1 MKKLFTA
8 VALAVTTLTAAAEPV
23 ADRPVQAEVRQY
35 ACGDVTK
42 FTADAC
48 LDSMLYEVERAQKNY
63 LKNPS
68 LETSYAFDLAV
79 GVLSGALAV
88 APKSTAKTAL
98 EGRYKALLLEVAGAQ
113 GKTLPSFV
121 SVN

>member
-8 VALAVTTLTAAAEPV
+8 VALVVTALTAAAEP
-23 ADRPVQAEVRQY
+23 ATSPSVQDEVRQY
-35 ACGDVTK
+35 ACGDVSK

-48 LDSMLYEVERAQKNY
+48 LDSMLYEVENAQKAY
-63 LKNPS
+63 LKKPS

-88 APKSTAKTAL
+88 APDSPAKTAL
-98 EGRYKALLLEVAGAQ
+98 EARYKALMLEVAGAQ
-113 GKTLPSFV
+113 GKTLPSFG
-121 SVN
+121 SVY